1 MEIWGWQWGGVCRAL
16 QLSDSGAVPQLAH
29 LPDGRDACSD
39 RLLGCCH
46 VKWVDT
52 RKAPDALW
60 PVSLATKIL
69 SFLFHLKAMGL
80 SILDSGLLNF
90 RKWYFVCYMF
100 YNSLQGRIWERAS
113 ICGSPGQW
121 LPIGLSEVYDQGK
134 SDYQGGWKACM
145 ANWRTR
151 QSEGGCIQPWQFV
164 ILPSMV
170 SASN

>member
-1 MEIWGWQWGGVCRAL
+1 MESTWRFVNGLISHQN
-16 QLSDSGAVPQLAH
+16 S
-29 LPDGRDACSD
+29 
-39 RLLGCCH
+39 
-46 VKWVDT
+46 
-52 RKAPDALW
+52 
-60 PVSLATKIL
+60 KI
-69 SFLFHLKAMGL
+69 FFHLKAVGL

-100 YNSLQGRIWERAS
+100 YNSLQVGIWERAS

-121 LPIGLSEVYDQGK
+121 LPIELSEVYDQGK

-151 QSEGGCIQPWQFV
+151 RFEGGCIQPWQFV

-170 SASN
+170 SASNYFLNSIARRINTGLSHLLAAVALIGPLLIWPWFFSNLMSSHPPT